1 MRGISDTDLQEFE
14 TYVGRQR
21 LLFRPI
27 RPEDKDRIR
36 AGLEHLSP
44 ESRYRRF
51 FRHIDHFSQKE
62 LAYLT
67 EVDFEDHVAW
77 LVLLADEPG
86 QPGIAVAR
94 WIRVSDEPEV
104 AEAAVTVIDAY
115 QGHGIGKTL
124 LWLLARSAVRRGV
137 RAFRAWV
144 QGENKVVLGMLDE
157 FGAEPGRWQ
166 QGVVELDVPLPQD
179 LGEMHTSAAP
189 LVLRAV
195 AAGRLEGEARAGGG
209 RGPSLR
215 RSR

>member
-1 MRGISDTDLQEFE
+1 MPAAGSDLQEFE

-27 RPEDKDRIR
+27 GPEDKERIQ
-36 AGLEHLSP
+36 AGLELLSP

-51 FRHIDHFSQKE
+51 FRHIDHFSEKE

-77 LVLLADEPG
+77 VVLLADEPG
-86 QPGIAVAR
+86 RPGIAVAR
-94 WIRVSDEPEV
+94 WIRVADEPDV

-124 LWLLARSAVRRGV
+124 LWLLARTAARRAV

-144 QGENKVVLGMLDE
+144 QGENKVVLGILE
-157 FGAEPGRWQ
+157 ELGAEPGRWE
-166 QGVVELDVPLPQD
+166 QGVMQADVPIPSD
-179 LGEMHTSAAP
+179 MADMHMSAAP

-195 AAGRLEGEARAGGG
+195 ASGRLEGEARAGGG
-209 RGPSLR
+209 RGPRLR
-215 RSR
+215 TAD